1 MLLNAERNWQ
11 IKILL
16 SAVYSEFHFSTSVK
30 LLPKSKINIKMHSSD
45 VIKIGAVWTSSIMLL
60 QLSSILLSLL
70 PWISAYDAQLQPS
83 QSISYSEP
91 VPSGPSYGSAVG
103 TVGSNGG
110 YGPTYGADRGA
121 GMPANVF
128 QQQLPLYSFGR
139 PPQNIPTASSCY
151 VDLKCFSCSPGFSI
165 AQGFPFERRTPI
177 TCEDCLQLCLEKQSA
192 EYPYCCR
199 AVVYDFA
206 YRTCDLFAVD
216 GKSQPQ
222 IVTKYETRS
231 YFVPTGQC
239 GAKKEPEK
247 EAAALCKEGELPK
260 IIEIS
265 GYTDPDAK
273 EAISLSG
280 YTLKDCA
287 TACLDNK
294 DAEGKPLE
302 IEGACASLIYEGTT
316 CKLDDMKIEY
326 LRNLQPSA
334 DSTYMMVQC
343 FPEKLV
349 SQCPNNFIYA
359 PGHVL
364 VGFAKTV
371 ITTSSESECVE
382 KCLTSTEDLGFYCKS
397 GMFYQEDRNENC
409 ILNTESRSTQPNVYT
424 EDEAAVMY
432 FELGCGRSGRRL
444 SKKFYKNFSQALFD
458 LPAAGLWT
466 QWSPCATTDGSSIR
480 YRACREKDIRN
491 CPKEVK
497 SCSNAQKLPMKPAAG
512 RFPDGDLRKRKKD
525 EPVLKRQ

>member
-1 MLLNAERNWQ
+1 ML
-11 IKILL
+11 
-16 SAVYSEFHFSTSVK
+16 SYSGV
-30 LLPKSKINIKMHSSD
+30 
-45 VIKIGAVWTSSIMLL
+45 VWTSSIMLL
-60 QLSSILLSLL
+60 QLSSILSLL

-103 TVGSNGG
+103 TAGSNSG
-110 YGPTYGADRGA
+110 YGPSFGADRGA

-128 QQQLPLYSFGR
+128 QQQIPLYSFGR

-192 EYPYCCR
+192 DYPYCCR

-239 GAKKEPEK
+239 GAKKEPKK

-260 IIEIS
+260 IIEVS
-265 GYTDPDAK
+265 GYTDPDAR
-273 EAISLSG
+273 EAVSLSG

-294 DAEGKPLE
+294 DAEGRPLE
-302 IEGACASLIYEGTT
+302 MESACASLIYEGTT
-316 CKLDDMKIEY
+316 CKLDDTKIEV

-371 ITTSSESECVE
+371 ITTSSEGECVE

-424 EDEAAVMY
+424 EDEAAVVY

-458 LPAAGLWT
+458 LPAVGLWT
-466 QWSPCATTDGSSIR
+466 QWSPCTTTDGSSIR

>member
-1 MLLNAERNWQ
+1 
-11 IKILL
+11 
-16 SAVYSEFHFSTSVK
+16 
-30 LLPKSKINIKMHSSD
+30 
-45 VIKIGAVWTSSIMLL
+45 
-60 QLSSILLSLL
+60 
-70 PWISAYDAQLQPS
+70 
-83 QSISYSEP
+83 
-91 VPSGPSYGSAVG
+91 
-103 TVGSNGG
+103 
-110 YGPTYGADRGA
+110 
-121 GMPANVF
+121 
-128 QQQLPLYSFGR
+128 
-139 PPQNIPTASSCY
+139 
-151 VDLKCFSCSPGFSI
+151 
-165 AQGFPFERRTPI
+165 
-177 TCEDCLQLCLEKQSA
+177 
-192 EYPYCCR
+192 
-199 AVVYDFA
+199 
-206 YRTCDLFAVD
+206 
-216 GKSQPQ
+216 
-222 IVTKYETRS
+222 
-231 YFVPTGQC
+231 PTGQC
-239 GAKKEPEK
+239 GARKEPEK

-260 IIEIS
+260 IIEVS

-294 DAEGKPLE
+294 DAEGRPLE
-302 IEGACASLIYEGTT
+302 IKGGCASLIYEGTT
-316 CKLDDMKIEY
+316 CKLDDTKIEY
-326 LRNLQPSA
+326 IRNLQPSA

-432 FELGCGRSGRRL
+432 FELSCGRSGRRL

-497 SCSNAQKLPMKPAAG
+497 AVRTPK
-512 RFPDGDLRKRKKD
+512 
-525 EPVLKRQ
+525 